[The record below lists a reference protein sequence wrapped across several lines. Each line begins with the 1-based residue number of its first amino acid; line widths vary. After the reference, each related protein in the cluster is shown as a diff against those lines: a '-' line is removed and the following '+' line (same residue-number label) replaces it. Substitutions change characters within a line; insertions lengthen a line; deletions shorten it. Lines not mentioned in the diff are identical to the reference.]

1 MNEEGIME
9 RNKLQKRITT
19 LMKAGIL
26 SGIVLLVTG
35 LMAPALADES
45 ISVSCYKDP
54 KSEWPVGSARV
65 YDVAEAAQACNSMY
79 YDCKG
84 KCIGCYHDF
93 DYIDSVCVD
102 MWGNTFLK

>member
-1 MNEEGIME
+1 MNEEGTME
-9 RNKLQKRITT
+9 RNKLQKRITS

-54 KSEWPVGSARV
+54 KSE
-65 YDVAEAAQACNSMY
+65 
-79 YDCKG
+79 
-84 KCIGCYHDF
+84 
-93 DYIDSVCVD
+93 
-102 MWGNTFLK
+102 